1 MHLVKAISAAQP
13 SAPRVKVRA
22 TEQNRFAPMLSSSP
36 DQMILDDDWSNL
48 ARFKEPP
55 EIDQDRLRAYRL
67 GRIKKGLK
75 EHDAAL
81 CLLTNPISM
90 RYAADYTS
98 YLQFQSHIPSSY
110 LVVPQDG
117 PVVMY
122 NAYGPPDGADEA
134 RPGRALAHFDGGDE
148 LSDQARLL
156 ADDIVNFLS
165 EIGTSNRR
173 VALEYV
179 NPSLTQALLQRGIEV
194 MDGVMISED
203 ARVIKSDDEVA
214 CIRWAVAVA
223 ELGIA
228 KLKEALRPGVTETQL
243 WGLLNYTNLANA
255 GAWHDG
261 RMLASGERIN
271 PWLQEA
277 SMRQVQSGDLVGFD
291 TDMIGP
297 MGYFADISRTF
308 HCGPAQ
314 PTKRQKELYRYAVDE
329 IEHNLKLITPGITFR
344 ELQRRA
350 YPIPEEFQQNAYP
363 CIVHGVGMC
372 DEYPRIDPIHRT
384 INTYDGTVEPGMV
397 LCIESYMGAVG
408 ERDGVKLEQQV
419 LVTEDGYDMLS
430 TYPLEAKL
438 LE

>member
-1 MHLVKAISAAQP
+1 MNNV
-13 SAPRVKVRA
+13 
-22 TEQNRFAPMLSSSP
+22 SP
-36 DQMILDDDWSNL
+36 DQMVLNDDWSNL
-48 ARFKEPP
+48 AQFRDPP
-55 EIDQDRLRAYRL
+55 EIDHDRLRAYRL
-67 GRIKKGLK
+67 GRIRHGLK
-75 EHDAAL
+75 ESGAAL

-90 RYAADYTS
+90 RYGADYNT
-98 YLQFQSHIPSSY
+98 YLQFQAHIPSSY

-122 NAYGPPDGADEA
+122 NAYGPPPGADEA

-148 LSDQARLL
+148 LADQARLL
-156 ADDIVNFLS
+156 ADDIVKFLS
-165 EIGTSNRR
+165 EIGTDNRR

-194 MDGVMISED
+194 TDGVMISEE
-203 ARVIKSDDEVA
+203 ARVIKSADEIE
-214 CIRWAVAVA
+214 CIKWAVAVA

-228 KLKEALRPGVTETQL
+228 KMKEALRPGVTELQL
-243 WGLLNYTNLANA
+243 WALLNYTNLANA

-261 RMLASGERIN
+261 RMLASGDRIN

-277 SMRQVQSGDLVGFD
+277 SDRVIQSGDLVGFD

-308 HCGPAQ
+308 HCGPAA
-314 PTKRQKELYRYAVDE
+314 PTKRQKQLYRFALDE
-329 IEHNLKLITPGITFR
+329 IEHNLKLIKPGMSFR
-344 ELQRRA
+344 ELQRLA
-350 YPIPEEFQQNAYP
+350 YPIPEEFQENAYP

-372 DEYPRIDPIHRT
+372 DEFPKIDPIHRR
-384 INTYDGTVEPGMV
+384 INTYDGEVRVGMV

-419 LVTEDGYDMLS
+419 LVTEEGYEMLS
-430 TYPLEAKL
+430 TYPLEANL
-438 LE
+438 LD

>member
-1 MHLVKAISAAQP
+1 MTHP
-13 SAPRVKVRA
+13 SPEHMVLA
-22 TEQNRFAPMLSSSP
+22 
-36 DQMILDDDWSNL
+36 DDWSNL
-48 ARFKEPP
+48 ARFRTPP
-55 EIDQDRLRAYRL
+55 EIDQERLRAYRL
-67 GRIKKGLK
+67 GRIKQGLK
-75 EHDAAL
+75 RQDAAL

-90 RYAADYTS
+90 RYAVDYNT

-122 NAYGPPDGADEA
+122 NAYGPPPGADEA
-134 RPGRALAHFDGGDE
+134 RSGRALAHFDGGDE
-148 LSDQARLL
+148 LADQARLL

-165 EIGTSNRR
+165 EIGTDNRR

-194 MDGVMISED
+194 ADGVMISED
-203 ARVIKSDDEVA
+203 ARVIKSPDEVE

-228 KLKEALRPGVTETQL
+228 KLKEALRPGVTELQL

-261 RMLASGERIN
+261 RMLASGDRIN

-277 SMRQVQSGDLVGFD
+277 SDRVIESGDLVGFD

-297 MGYFADISRTF
+297 NGYFADVSRTF
-308 HCGPAQ
+308 HCGPAK
-314 PTKRQKELYRYAVDE
+314 PTKRQKQLYRFALDE
-329 IEHNLKLITPGITFR
+329 IEHNLKLIKPGISFT
-344 ELQRRA
+344 ELQRLA
-350 YPIPEEFQQNAYP
+350 YPIPEEFQDNAYP
-363 CIVHGVGMC
+363 CLVHGVGMC
-372 DEYPRIDPIHRT
+372 DEYPKIDPIHRR
-384 INTYDGTVEPGMV
+384 INVYDGEVEKGMV

-419 LVTEDGYDMLS
+419 LVTDDGYEPLS
-430 TYPLEAKL
+430 TYPFEECL
-438 LE
+438 LD